1 MAVTIRPTST
11 PVGVF
16 VSGIDFENLSR
27 ADASRL
33 YQAFLKH
40 GVLVFKDMDLGV
52 QEHVQLA
59 GLFGE
64 MGDPHPLEELRHPE
78 QPRLSV
84 LAANG
89 GRAVPDDAPDAD
101 QIVGAIPWHAD
112 KMYTPDPNRGALLRA
127 AVRPAEGGLTGWID
141 TSRVYEKLPY
151 RIKCKIQG
159 LHIVHSYDVAHRA
172 QSMVAGGAGQFPD
185 TIHPLIIVH
194 PESDRPAL
202 NLSPVSAARIVGLPA
217 DEAADLLDYLIEVGT
232 DEADAY
238 VHDWEPGDLVAWDN
252 LRTIH
257 RAFGHKKRFP
267 RVMHSMALKP
277 EFTLGRYSAEVEAAE
292 RVLRARDS

>member
-1 MAVTIRPTST
+1 MAFTIRPTSS

-16 VSGIDFENLSR
+16 VSDIDFDHFSR

-33 YQAFLKH
+33 YQAFLDH
-40 GVLVFKDMDLGV
+40 GVLVFKDMELGV
-52 QEHVQLA
+52 KEHVQLA
-59 GLFGE
+59 RLFGE
-64 MGDPHPLEELRHPE
+64 LGDPHPLEELRHPE
-78 QPRLSV
+78 QPCLSV

-89 GRAVPDDAPDAD
+89 GRAVAEDDPDAD
-101 QIVGAIPWHAD
+101 LIVGAIPWHAD

-141 TSRVYEKLPY
+141 TIRVYERLPY
-151 RIKCKIQG
+151 RIKCRIQG

-172 QSMVAGGAGQFPD
+172 QSMVSGGAGQFPD
-185 TIHPLIIVH
+185 TVHPLIIVH

-217 DEAADLLDYLIEVGT
+217 DQAADLLDYLIEFGT
-232 DEADAY
+232 DEAEAY

-252 LRTIH
+252 LRAIH
-257 RAFGHKKRFP
+257 RAYGHKKRFA

-277 EFTLGRYSAEVEAAE
+277 EFTLGRHVAKVDEEP
-292 RVLRARDS
+292 VLHARAS